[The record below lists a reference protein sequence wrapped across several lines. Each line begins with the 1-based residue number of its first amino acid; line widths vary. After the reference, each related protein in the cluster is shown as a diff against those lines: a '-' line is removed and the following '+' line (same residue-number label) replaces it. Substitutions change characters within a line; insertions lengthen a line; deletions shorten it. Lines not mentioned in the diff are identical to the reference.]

1 MDELARNRY
10 PAVDWKQDLRV
21 SRRHF
26 EEHEGFGEGIASAC
40 NAVERY
46 VMQSAL
52 AFRKLLDQRL
62 LTEEVITADWRA
74 RTYPCIRHPEP
85 HWYFEGMIDMENL
98 HHFVRYYDVERPR
111 GGSLRLQRLAN
122 LLIHSFVFAV
132 WPAEGGSY
140 DEARF
145 FFNSDHSKD
154 DLVYEM
160 TAAEFKTVVDA
171 VLCDEVVYMER
182 VGTSGDFR
190 QHSHA
195 WREARRASTLSERP
209 VSTEPEN

>member
-10 PAVDWKQDLRV
+10 PAVDWKRDLHV

-26 EEHEGFGEGIASAC
+26 EEHEGFGEGVASAC

-52 AFRKLLDQRL
+52 AFRKLLDQRV
-62 LTEEVITADWRA
+62 LTEEVITADWRV
-74 RTYPCIRHPEP
+74 RTYPCTKHPEP

-98 HHFVRYYDVERPR
+98 HHFVRYYDVEQPR
-111 GGSLRLQRLAN
+111 RGSLRLQRLAN

-132 WPAEGGSY
+132 WPSDEEDDTY
-140 DEARF
+140 DDARF

-160 TAAEFKTVVDA
+160 TVAEFKA
-171 VLCDEVVYMER
+171 VADQVLFDEVAYMER
-182 VGTSGDFR
+182 VGTNGDFR
-190 QHSHA
+190 QHNRA
-195 WREARRASTLSERP
+195 WSEAKRRGDIP
-209 VSTEPEN
+209 

>member
-1 MDELARNRY
+1 MDELTRNRY

-26 EEHEGFGEGIASAC
+26 KEHEGFGEGIASAC

-62 LTEEVITADWRA
+62 LTEEVITADWRV
-74 RTYPCIRHPEP
+74 RTYPCNRRPEP

-111 GGSLRLQRLAN
+111 GGTLRLQRLAN

-132 WPAEGGSY
+132 WPSDGGSY

-154 DLVYEM
+154 ALVYEM
-160 TAAEFKTVVDA
+160 TAAEFKAVVDE
-171 VLCDEVVYMER
+171 VLYDEVVYMER
-182 VGTSGDFR
+182 VGTDGDFR
-190 QHSHA
+190 QHNHA
-195 WREARRASTLSERP
+195 WREAQRGFEASKQP
-209 VSTEPEN
+209 VSTEPDN

>member
-21 SRRHF
+21 SRGHF
-26 EEHEGFGEGIASAC
+26 EEHERFGEGTASVC

-46 VMQSAL
+46 VIQSAL

-62 LTEEVITADWRA
+62 LTEEVITADWKV
-74 RTYPCIRHPEP
+74 RTYPCTRRPEP

-98 HHFVRYYDVERPR
+98 HHFVRYYDVESPR

-132 WPAEGGSY
+132 WPADDGTY
-140 DEARF
+140 DEAR
-145 FFNSDHSKD
+145 SDRTKD

-160 TAAEFKTVVDA
+160 TVAEFQAVVDE
-171 VLCDEVVYMER
+171 VLYDEVVYMER
-182 VGTSGDFR
+182 VGADGDFR
-190 QHSHA
+190 QHNAA
-195 WREARRASTLSERP
+195 WREAKRRDDRGL
-209 VSTEPEN
+209 